1 MLLNYIN
8 IILFLLSF
16 DKLLYYKM
24 KKIKNLFF
32 LLFLKLIANLLP
44 ILTLIELFLKFEIKF
59 ILRIILIK
67 MKNMTKNSVD

>member
-16 DKLLYYKM
+16 DKLLHYKM

-32 LLFLKLIANLLP
+32 LLFVKLIANLLP
-44 ILTLIELFLKFEIKF
+44 ILTLIHLFLKFS
-59 ILRIILIK
+59 LSLL
-67 MKNMTKNSVD
+67 KNNFD